1 MKRVALVRFLLVSLY
16 ASTFSYAQPWANI
29 LSPSRAVDWTDA
41 GAGTIPNRTTVCA
54 TLNPG
59 ATASQINTA
68 IANCPDSQVVMLT
81 AGTYTLGSPGI
92 VFNAKN
98 NVTLRGAGPDKTFVK
113 FTANGSCNGLGAA
126 VCAIMADG
134 GWSQVSPE
142 NTANW
147 TAGYAKGT
155 TQITLSTVSGLSVGK
170 LMVLDQMDDTSDD
183 GTMYNCQT
191 VGVCT
196 QQGTDIGR
204 SGRGQHQTV
213 TVTGIS
219 GNVVTISPPLA
230 NPNWRSSQKPG
241 AWWGSSLPVSGVG
254 IENISFDYSGI
265 PTSGH
270 TYGMQ
275 FMGATNSWVKNIR
288 SISADNAHISF
299 YLSVHITVRDS
310 YFYGNQQACS
320 QAYSM
325 EPWMGD
331 SELIENNIYQH
342 EASPIVLSG
351 SVGSVLAYNYAFA
364 DYFHCGDNAWF
375 QASLYH
381 HEQGSN
387 YDLWEGNNGPGLTA
401 DNIHGPSDFATVFR
415 NRMDGKDP
423 LNPDTKTE
431 QTVPIDLY
439 SFNRFFNVIG
449 NVLGTAG
456 YHQAYEV
463 YTTTTGTQSGGA
475 NCDVTIFRLGWGGN
489 CSNSD
494 NLGDPTLRSSLMRWG
509 NYDTVNA
516 GARFVA
522 SEVPSGLSLYANP
535 VPSSQ
540 TLPASFYL
548 PAQPAFWATAF
559 GTPPWPAIGPD
570 VTGGNVANV
579 GGHAYMIPAQLCY
592 NNTANDSAYGTSN
605 IRLFNANNCYTGSGT
620 ISVQPPSNLQATVH

>member
-1 MKRVALVRFLLVSLY
+1 MKRAPVRLLLVSLF
-16 ASTFSYAQPWANI
+16 ASALLYAQPWAGV
-29 LSPSRAVDWTDA
+29 LDPSRAVDWTDA
-41 GAGTIPNRTTVCA
+41 GAGPILNRTTVCA

-59 ATASQINTA
+59 ATAAQINTA
-68 IANCPDSQVVMLT
+68 IANCPDSQVVMLS

-98 NVTLRGAGPDKTFVK
+98 NVTLRGAGPDQTFVK

-126 VCAIMADG
+126 VCVIMSNG
-134 GWSQVSPE
+134 SWSQVSPGT
-142 NTANW
+142 TANW

-155 TQITLSTVSGLSVGK
+155 TQITLSTVSGLAVGK
-170 LMVLDQMDDTSDD
+170 LMVLDQLDDTTDD
-183 GTMYNCQT
+183 GTMFNCQT

-213 TVTGIS
+213 TVTAIN

-230 NPNWRSSQKPG
+230 NPNWRSSQSPG

-265 PTSGH
+265 PTGGH

-275 FMGATNSWVKNIR
+275 FMGATKSWVKNIR
-288 SISADNAHISF
+288 SITADNAHISF

-310 YFYGNQQACS
+310 YFYGNRQACS

-331 SELIENNIYQH
+331 SQLIENNIYQH

-351 SVGSVLAYNYAFA
+351 SVGSVLAYNYAFE

-375 QASLYH
+375 QANMYH

-387 YDLWEGNNGPGLTA
+387 YDLWESNNGPGLTA
-401 DNIHGPSDFATVFR
+401 DNIHGPSDFATAFR
-415 NRMDGKDP
+415 NRIDGKDP
-423 LNPDTKTE
+423 LNVDTKTE
-431 QTVPIDLY
+431 QTVPVDLY
-439 SFNRFFNVIG
+439 SFNRFFNIIG

-456 YHQAYEV
+456 YHNTYEV
-463 YTTTTGTQSGGA
+463 YTTTTGTQSGT
-475 NCDVTIFRLGWGGN
+475 NCDTTIYRMGWGGN
-489 CSNSD
+489 CDNSQ
-494 NLGDPTLRSSLMRWG
+494 NRGDPTLRSTMMRWG

-516 GARFVA
+516 AVRFAA
-522 SEVPSGLSLYANP
+522 SEVPSSIGSYANP
-535 VPSSQ
+535 VPSNQ
-540 TLPASFYL
+540 VLPASFYL
-548 PAQPAFWATAF
+548 SGQPSFWSTAF
-559 GTPPWPAIGPD
+559 GTPAWPAIGPD
-570 VTGGNVANV
+570 VTGGNIPNV

-592 NNTANDSAYGTSN
+592 NNTPNDSAYGASN
-605 IRLFNANNCYTGSGT
+605 VRLFNAANCYTGGVTSILPPT
-620 ISVQPPSNLQATVH
+620 SVRATVQ